1 MVKRMTLLLHLRNL
15 FVTKSPAICHI
26 LALSNSSSG
35 RRKMSMKKGSNRN
48 DLKTKI
54 WGTESSDDII
64 ESRTSVINCRSEI
77 TDSGYRNTEVRELC
91 ITERSSNG

>member
-26 LALSNSSSG
+26 LALSNSSSE
-35 RRKMSMKKGSNRN
+35 RRKDVN
-48 DLKTKI
+48 
-54 WGTESSDDII
+54 I

-91 ITERSSNG
+91 ITEKFKWLKIII